1 VRTYADIAAVATIAA
16 LAALAATATIAVVNE
31 IKIKRIIHNLD
42 HRLYK
47 YTENGLYHTRPY

>member
-1 VRTYADIAAVATIAA
+1 MRTYAA

-47 YTENGLYHTRPY
+47 YNDKGLYQTRPY

>member
-1 VRTYADIAAVATIAA
+1 MRTYAA

-47 YTENGLYHTRPY
+47 YIENGLYHTRPY